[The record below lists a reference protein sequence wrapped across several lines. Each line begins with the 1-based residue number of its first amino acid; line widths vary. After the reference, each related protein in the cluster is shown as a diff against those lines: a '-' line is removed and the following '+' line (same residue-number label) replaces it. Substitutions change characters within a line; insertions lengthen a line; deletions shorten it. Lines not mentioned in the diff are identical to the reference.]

1 VFLNKI
7 FNRTRSTSTSSRFS
21 SWIGFNEQT
30 SSGEVVTVENGSNLG
45 IVFAAIYLKSSSIA
59 KLPISVYKKTSNG
72 RERDN
77 AHRIAYLLSTR
88 PNRHQSP
95 YSFLFTMGVHMNT
108 HGAAF
113 IKQDINRRG
122 LVESLR
128 LMYPSSVSI
137 VMDREGKVFYIET
150 MEDGTTQVH
159 NEEEVLFLP
168 LYSTDGFNY
177 KSPIEVAME
186 NIGVLRSQ
194 QKFLGSFYKNGTLS
208 RGVIKVPTTLN
219 KEAKDKVR
227 QAWQDMT
234 SGMDT
239 NASKVAV
246 LDSGFEYQNI
256 TIPLE
261 QAEFIAS
268 ANFNLR
274 EIARIF
280 NVPAHLI
287 GDLERSTFNNI
298 EHLSMSYVEH
308 TLMPI
313 CCQIEQEM
321 NFRLFTASEQK
332 QGYYVK
338 FNMTSALR
346 ADSTTRA
353 AFYEKMLDK
362 GVYSINM
369 VLELEDEN
377 GIGPAGDVHRVDLNH
392 VSINIADEYQLN
404 KSQNK
409 S

>member
-1 VFLNKI
+1 MGEH
-7 FNRTRSTSTSSRFS
+7 S
-21 SWIGFNEQT
+21 

-59 KLPISVYKKTSNG
+59 KLPLQVYKKTSNG

-77 AHRIAYLLSTR
+77 AHRVAYLLQTR
-88 PNRHQSP
+88 PNPRQSP
-95 YSFLFTMGVHMNT
+95 YQFLFTMSVHMNT

-227 QAWQDMT
+227 EEWQKM
-234 SGMDT
+234 
-239 NASKVAV
+239 NAGVENGSKVAV
-246 LDSGFEYQNI
+246 LDSGFEFQNI

-287 GDLERSTFNNI
+287 GDLERATFNNI

-308 TLMPI
+308 TLQPI
-313 CCQIEQEM
+313 CCQLEQEM
-321 NFRLFTASEQK
+321 NYRFFTTSEQK

-346 ADSTTRA
+346 ADSKTRA
-353 AFYEKMLDK
+353 EYYQMMVRNGFMTVNEVRALEELDK
-362 GVYSINM
+362 LKSYGDRNLISQDLTFLDN
-369 VLELEDEN
+369 LENVQSDKGGE
-377 GIGPAGDVHRVDLNH
+377 
-392 VSINIADEYQLN
+392 
-404 KSQNK
+404 
-409 S
+409 